1 MVLFHFIEENKDESG
16 DNVEEDGDLV
26 SQAAFSSPFLNM
38 DVKQLRLLSKKLMK
52 ANKSLVLS
60 NEKLN
65 HDKQQIESQNEK
77 LRNEFEGKVHA
88 LEEEN
93 DTFKRLLKTGDQIN
107 AAEVIL
113 TPRTVEALQSELTE
127 HQDKISNLKKTY
139 NELEQSN
146 METKIEEENIHWR
159 FEQVLL
165 DLISLL
171 SVCQFVNCQQTF
183 DNFPF
188 NFLWLG

>member
-16 DNVEEDGDLV
+16 DNDEEDGDLV

>member
-1 MVLFHFIEENKDESG
+1 
-16 DNVEEDGDLV
+16 
-26 SQAAFSSPFLNM
+26 M

-93 DTFKRLLKTGDQIN
+93 DTFKRLLKTGNQIN
-107 AAEVIL
+107 AAEEIL

>member
-88 LEEEN
+88 LEEKN
-93 DTFKRLLKTGDQIN
+93 DTFKRLLKTGNQIN
-107 AAEVIL
+107 AAEEIL